1 MKLTKKKVLAISVFV
16 SIVLLIASYFGNVK
30 LCTTGGNWN
39 YECSKFLYL
48 IEMMLLPFWPIT
60 VFSLITYP
68 LREEVFQ
75 AWMHFAKWW
84 IPLSIFFVLIM
95 PDGQGGGYMPSLI
108 DKQTIAFLMS
118 SIFILVSTI
127 KIISKSIELRK
138 K

>member
-1 MKLTKKKVLAISVFV
+1 
-16 SIVLLIASYFGNVK
+16 
-30 LCTTGGNWN
+30 
-39 YECSKFLYL
+39 
-48 IEMMLLPFWPIT
+48 MLLPFWPIT

>member
-1 MKLTKKKVLAISVFV
+1 MQLTKKKVFWTSLVGGFIFIFLLSFV
-16 SIVLLIASYFGNVK
+16 LNDSCGLYKDLCRSFYDNTANFLFLFPIILI
-30 LCTTGGNWN
+30 
-39 YECSKFLYL
+39 
-48 IEMMLLPFWPIT
+48 
-60 VFSLITYP
+60 FSLITYF

-118 SIFILVSTI
+118 SIFILVSII

>member
-1 MKLTKKKVLAISVFV
+1 MQLTKKKVFWISSLYVIYFCLLLLVSWQCDVKWCQIRDDDTFGLAIYIFAPLAPVF
-16 SIVLLIASYFGNVK
+16 L
-30 LCTTGGNWN
+30 
-39 YECSKFLYL
+39 
-48 IEMMLLPFWPIT
+48 
-60 VFSLITYP
+60 FSLVTYF

-75 AWMHFAKWW
+75 VWMRFAKWW

-118 SIFILVSTI
+118 SIFILVSLT